1 MRGGGGVLDDN
12 FGGAPCDGAET
23 KADSADAGPAVCGPR
38 RYGLAARA
46 VGVLC
51 LAAVFAGVLVSA
63 MPLLWSV
70 DPAGVSPLRGVLG
83 FGVLLMEVFAFHAGL
98 GLLGL
103 GVVAFVLGRRR
114 SALCVLLLGVVHAG
128 PGFVQLVP
136 SRPVVSASVNDSG
149 LTVLASNLLF
159 TRADM
164 DTLHAQAQRESPD
177 VILLQEVMPN
187 RGDEISE
194 RFAATHPHTVGP
206 TPGRWGTMILSRLPI
221 EAVEPIPGIEPWSIG
236 QAAGL
241 VRVGDGDGV
250 REVLVVSTHLPAPTR
265 VAHFVAG
272 EQMAGTVADW
282 IKGVRTG
289 PDAPDAV
296 ILAGDFNAPLWTTR
310 LTPLRDAGLI
320 EAHAAVGTGR
330 GSTWPAKSP
339 LRFAP
344 GIRLDQAAAV
354 GAGRWAESRVLG
366 PIGSD
371 HRPIV
376 ARYVFE

>member
-1 MRGGGGVLDDN
+1 MRGGGGVLEN
-12 FGGAPCDGAET
+12 NLEGVPGGGAAT
-23 KADSADAGPAVCGPR
+23 KEVAADAGPAVCGPR
-38 RYGLAARA
+38 RHGLAARA

-51 LAAVFAGVLVSA
+51 LAAVSAGVLVSA
-63 MPLLWSV
+63 MPLLWTV
-70 DPAGVSPLRGVLG
+70 DPAGVSPVRGVLG

-98 GLLGL
+98 GLLVL
-103 GVVAFVLGRRR
+103 GVVAFLLGRRR
-114 SALCVLLLGVVHAG
+114 SAVCVLLLGVVHAG
-128 PGFVQLVP
+128 PGLVQLVP
-136 SRPVVSASVNDSG
+136 SRPAVSASVDDPG

-177 VILLQEVMPN
+177 VILLQEVMPD
-187 RGDEISE
+187 RGDEIRE

-241 VRVGDGDGV
+241 VRVGDEGRG
-250 REVLVVSTHLPAPTR
+250 VLVVSTHLPAPTR

-320 EAHAAVGTGR
+320 EAHAAVGAGR
-330 GSTWPAKSP
+330 GSTWPAKTP

-354 GAGRWAESRVLG
+354 GSGRWAESRVLG